1 MSNNYKSELYSKFKD
16 IGLLDNLKAQMRYKL
31 LEKLQAPLNKPNTEL
46 QQSSLLAKIIN
57 SLIADYLQNNTYNYS
72 LAVFLP
78 EIGNQTLKMEEI
90 LEILNFSKENIN
102 HKCLLDS
109 LIDTFLTKKPKN
121 KEKMNI
127 STQTETLDNINS
139 LEKRLNFVDDEY
151 KKKIGEIQSN
161 LPKNLEE
168 KFILYKKELEKRM
181 KLEMQAEV

>member
-1 MSNNYKSELYSKFKD
+1 
-16 IGLLDNLKAQMRYKL
+16 
-31 LEKLQAPLNKPNTEL
+31 
-46 QQSSLLAKIIN
+46 
-57 SLIADYLQNNTYNYS
+57 
-72 LAVFLP
+72 
-78 EIGNQTLKMEEI
+78 
-90 LEILNFSKENIN
+90 
-102 HKCLLDS
+102 
-109 LIDTFLTKKPKN
+109 
-121 KEKMNI
+121 MNI